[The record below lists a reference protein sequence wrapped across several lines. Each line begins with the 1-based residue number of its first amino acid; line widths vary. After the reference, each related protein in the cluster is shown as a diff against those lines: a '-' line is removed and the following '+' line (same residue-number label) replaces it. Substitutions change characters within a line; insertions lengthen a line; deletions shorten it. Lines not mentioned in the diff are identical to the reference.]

1 MLVYLTTSLIVCNWR
16 LEEWTARGSFGMST
30 MFVALLPSF
39 YNFLIGSDGNGS
51 DQLVFPFPVQMQI
64 MSISAIPGIILAG
77 VAFRMSSSY
86 GSKLSGIILI
96 AAGVIMVAGMII
108 EAS

>member
-1 MLVYLTTSLIVCNWR
+1 
-16 LEEWTARGSFGMST
+16 
-30 MFVALLPSF
+30 
-39 YNFLIGSDGNGS
+39 
-51 DQLVFPFPVQMQI
+51 MQI